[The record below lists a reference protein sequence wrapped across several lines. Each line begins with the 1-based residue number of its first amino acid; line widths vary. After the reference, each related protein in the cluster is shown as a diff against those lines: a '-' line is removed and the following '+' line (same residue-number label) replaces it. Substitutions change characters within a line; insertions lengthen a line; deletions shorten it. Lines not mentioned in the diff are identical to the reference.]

1 MSGVVTREPL
11 SEQLY
16 LCLIQP
22 RIYQL
27 FEQFC
32 FHSLGQFTLRC
43 EAVQFELPADQLSSW
58 ANITF
63 TVTEDLSTVINQKE
77 TTKKK
82 KKLKKLN

>member
-1 MSGVVTREPL
+1 MSGVVTCKPL

-22 RIYQL
+22 RIYLL

-43 EAVQFELPADQLSSW
+43 EAVQFELPAEQLSSW

-63 TVTEDLSTVINQKE
+63 TVTEDLSTASNQNKA
-77 TTKKK
+77 KKNK
-82 KKLKKLN
+82 KNKKS